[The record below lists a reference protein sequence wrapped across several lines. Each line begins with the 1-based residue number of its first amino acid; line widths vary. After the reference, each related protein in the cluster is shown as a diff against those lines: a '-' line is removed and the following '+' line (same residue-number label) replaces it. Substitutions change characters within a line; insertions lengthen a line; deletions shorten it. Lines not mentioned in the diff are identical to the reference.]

1 MKIVDSV
8 RFTMAIMHFNTNFL
22 GATNLVDYL
31 VASWCIERKYA
42 TQVEVSVKSLLLNII
57 CI

>member
-1 MKIVDSV
+1 MYSLVKIVDSV

-31 VASWCIERKYA
+31 VASWCIERKYT
-42 TQVEVSVKSLLLNII
+42 TQVEVNV
-57 CI
+57 